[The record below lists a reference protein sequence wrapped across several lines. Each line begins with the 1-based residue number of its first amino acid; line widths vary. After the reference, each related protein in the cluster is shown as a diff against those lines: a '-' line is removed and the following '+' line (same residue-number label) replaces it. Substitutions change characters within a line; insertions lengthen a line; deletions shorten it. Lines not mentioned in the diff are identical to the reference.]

1 MDTDDKQ
8 LYSSEFENELPKK
21 SSKKTSAATQVDNFL
36 VPKNQSQP
44 GSGVVYEEQQIP
56 SSSLLKDTVHDASI
70 TKTFSSTLSN
80 TEASENLGENPLEL
94 LLLSLEARLEPPP
107 ECESY
112 IQELA
117 LLKNSSEQHV
127 ALVYLISN
135 MTNKLDR
142 LLESISIS
150 KNTGFSKGQSDTHH
164 LFIGAHNF
172 VWTKPPKDY
181 IRIMLHQLFVSSEVE
196 SYTRGTDS
204 DSQVIGNV
212 QSGNPEQPI
221 PRLIELAKMVLS

>member
-1 MDTDDKQ
+1 MDTDDEQ
-8 LYSSEFENELPKK
+8 LYSSEFENEPPKK
-21 SSKKTSAATQVDNFL
+21 SSKKKHQQQHSC
-36 VPKNQSQP
+36 QP

-56 SSSLLKDTVHDASI
+56 PSSLLKDTGHDASI

-94 LLLSLEARLEPPP
+94 LLLSLEVRLEPHP
-107 ECESY
+107 EFESY

-117 LLKNSSEQHV
+117 L
-127 ALVYLISN
+127 
-135 MTNKLDR
+135 
-142 LLESISIS
+142 
-150 KNTGFSKGQSDTHH
+150 
-164 LFIGAHNF
+164 
-172 VWTKPPKDY
+172 DY
-181 IRIMLHQLFVSSEVE
+181 ISIMLHQLFVSPEVE

-221 PRLIELAKMVLS
+221 PRLIELAKMTVISQKKASETDFSLVIPPTMEQVKQEMRNNNSFDSFKNNKVTSEEE